1 MASGGHRHR
10 RAGSWDSPPQALPHA
25 VQAQAARTDATLSRT
40 NRTRP
45 PRGRTAPQWGH
56 KPGVEVGAGGLRV
69 VVEQR
74 VNRDVD
80 GHATRVDTVEPLH
93 PADTRRVSHGV
104 AGSKLAYPQGS
115 RHTCATTYACAPGLP
130 GRGLERAGRDPWC
143 VLIKNVMY
151 STSLAIRPQA
161 PVKYTVSGDDGDSVD
176 AAERTESSR
185 PFGKVRAQV
194 LQRCPDAR
202 LHT

>member
-1 MASGGHRHR
+1 M
-10 RAGSWDSPPQALPHA
+10 
-25 VQAQAARTDATLSRT
+25 QAQAARTDATLSRA

-45 PRGRTAPQWGH
+45 PRGRTAPQWGQ

-80 GHATRVDTVEPLH
+80 GHATRVDPVEPLH

-202 LHT
+202 LPT

>member
-10 RAGSWDSPPQALPHA
+10 RAGSLVSPPQALPHA

-40 NRTRP
+40 NTTRP
-45 PRGRTAPQWGH
+45 ARGRTAPQWGH

-80 GHATRVDTVEPLH
+80 GHATRVDPVEPLH
-93 PADTRRVSHGV
+93 AADTRRVSDGV

-115 RHTCATTYACAPGLP
+115 RHTCATTYTCAPGL
-130 GRGLERAGRDPWC
+130 RA
-143 VLIKNVMY
+143 VSKE
-151 STSLAIRPQA
+151 LA
-161 PVKYTVSGDDGDSVD
+161 GHDSKKVN
-176 AAERTESSR
+176 SR
-185 PFGKVRAQV
+185 KK
-194 LQRCPDAR
+194 LC
-202 LHT
+202 HT